1 MPPMPDD
8 VEQAMTAHDTGYP
21 QPEVEG
27 LEANAL
33 ADLYECPT
41 CGDLASF
48 QPDEPCEEC
57 T

>member
-1 MPPMPDD
+1 MPDD